1 MAEMQRI
8 IKDYGFSDLAARL
21 IKLLNLAAFS
31 SEDRVALAAFEAAG
45 VLYDFGSRD
54 RAKCLD
60 AMAAIGKASQP
71 CECTMNGAFCRS
83 IQLWEMMPPNQVC

>member
-31 SEDRVALAAFEAAG
+31 SEDRVALAAFEAAD
-45 VLYDFGSRD
+45 VLCDFGSGTAPNAWMQWLRSG
-54 RAKCLD
+54 RP
-60 AMAAIGKASQP
+60 ASLVNVQ
-71 CECTMNGAFCRS
+71 
-83 IQLWEMMPPNQVC
+83 